1 MDIQKTVLVVDDST
15 TNRSI
20 LCDILHSDYTVIQAE
35 NGIQALTKL
44 KRQDKKVDAIILD
57 IIMPEM
63 DGYEFMNK
71 IKQDKTLSQI
81 PVIILT
87 EKSDRDTEKKV
98 LESGAWDFVPKPYDA
113 DIIKLRLKNVIARS
127 QVSLLKELNNVMNYD
142 PLTEIYSKNKFF
154 SASKALLKDN
164 PDKQF
169 AFLRLD
175 IDRFKL
181 INSFF
186 GTAYGDRLLKRVA
199 KRIRDFA
206 KTTECCTFGRID
218 ADVFGIFTPY
228 QGKEET
234 VKQIEQAVEDM
245 KKLSASY
252 NIMIVYGVY
261 VVTDR
266 SLPISFMCDR
276 AALAAKTVKGHYM
289 KSYAFYDD
297 KMRLS
302 IENEQNIINE
312 MSDALENN
320 EFVPYYQPKYD
331 VKTKKPVGAE
341 ALARWIH
348 PTKGFISP
356 GVFIPI
362 FEKNGFISKLDFYI
376 WECVCKQLKE
386 WKDKGV
392 PLFPVS
398 VNVSRVN
405 LYNPNLSK
413 IIIELTKKYDVDP
426 KYFNIEITE
435 SVYTDDNVM
444 IDDITSQLRN
454 NGFTILMDD
463 FGSGYSSLNV
473 LKDVQ
478 VDMLKMDMMFM
489 FKAKYDGRA
498 ETIISS
504 VIRMAKWLNIPVIA
518 EGVDRA
524 EQVEFLKSVGCDY
537 IQGFYYSKPLP
548 AADYEKLIS
557 DQEEQ
562 PVPENGASVN
572 DLLWGKS
579 GGLLAYIDSID
590 QPATIYECFP
600 DSSVVMVCSNKAF
613 SQKYGYG
620 SSIYGKLNVKNC
632 IDSECKEKFTS
643 SVNKAIES
651 KDRAECVLSMHEING
666 KKHWFK
672 THLRFV
678 SETGVSSVLIAYFTD
693 VTDMVLTDKR
703 INEYKN
709 YIQDEIDRKHK
720 ILIVSN
726 NSDTCC
732 QLEEILSQ
740 ENTVFTAETIQAGK
754 KLLLNEDID
763 LIYFDIQLISKDD
776 EFPLDIDERRLPVIA
791 ITQAHSVL
799 KGITKLKN
807 RVSDFVMKPYIDEL
821 VRLRTNNLLKIN
833 ISGSA
838 NEKYF
843 SRTK

>member
-35 NGIQALTKL
+35 NGIQAFTKL
-44 KRQDKKVDAIILD
+44 KKQDKKVDAIILD

-276 AALAAKTVKGHYM
+276 AALAAKTVKGNYM

-312 MSDALENN
+312 MSDALENH

-331 VKTKKPVGAE
+331 VKTNKPVGAE
-341 ALARWIH
+341 ALASWIH

>member
-35 NGIQALTKL
+35 NGIQALTML
-44 KRQDKKVDAIILD
+44 KKQDKKVDAIILD

-63 DGYEFMNK
+63 DGYEFMDK
-71 IKQDKTLSQI
+71 IKHDKTLSQI

-113 DIIKLRLKNVIARS
+113 EIIKLRLKNVIARS

-154 SASKALLKDN
+154 SASKALLKAN

-186 GTAYGDRLLKRVA
+186 GTAYGDRLLKHVA

-228 QGKEET
+228 QGKKET
-234 VKQIEQAVEDM
+234 VKQIEQAVENM

-312 MSDALENN
+312 MSDALENH

-331 VKTKKPVGAE
+331 VKTNKPVGAE

-386 WKDKGV
+386 WKDSGV

-413 IIIELTKKYDVDP
+413 IIIELTK
-426 KYFNIEITE
+426 
-435 SVYTDDNVM
+435 
-444 IDDITSQLRN
+444 
-454 NGFTILMDD
+454 
-463 FGSGYSSLNV
+463 
-473 LKDVQ
+473 
-478 VDMLKMDMMFM
+478 
-489 FKAKYDGRA
+489 KYDGRA

-548 AADYEKLIS
+548 AAEYEKLIS

-572 DLLWGKS
+572 DLLWGKG
-579 GGLLAYIDSID
+579 GGLLTYIDSID

-600 DSSVVMVCSNKAF
+600 DGTVVMVCSNKAF
-613 SQKYGYG
+613 SQKYGYD
-620 SSIYGKLNVKNC
+620 SSVYGKLNVKNC

-643 SVNKAIES
+643 TVNKAIES

-672 THLRFV
+672 THLRFI

-703 INEYKN
+703 INDYKN
-709 YIQDEIDRKHK
+709 YIQNEIDRKHK

-726 NSDTCC
+726 NSDARC
-732 QLEEILSQ
+732 QLEGILSQ
-740 ENTVFTAETIQAGK
+740 ENTVFTAETIQEGK

-776 EFPLDIDERRLPVIA
+776 EIPLDIDERRLPVIA

-799 KGITKLKN
+799 KGMTKLKN

>member
-20 LCDILHSDYTVIQAE
+20 LCDILHSDYTVLQAE

-154 SASKALLKDN
+154 SASKALLKAN

-186 GTAYGDRLLKRVA
+186 GTAYGDRLLKHVA

-312 MSDALENN
+312 MSDALENH
-320 EFVPYYQPKYD
+320 EFMPYYQPKYD
-331 VKTKKPVGAE
+331 VKTNKPVGAE

-413 IIIELTKKYDVDP
+413 IIIELTKKYD
-426 KYFNIEITE
+426 
-435 SVYTDDNVM
+435 
-444 IDDITSQLRN
+444 
-454 NGFTILMDD
+454 
-463 FGSGYSSLNV
+463 
-473 LKDVQ
+473 
-478 VDMLKMDMMFM
+478 
-489 FKAKYDGRA
+489 GRA

-562 PVPENGASVN
+562 PVPENRTSVN

-579 GGLLAYIDSID
+579 GGLLTYIDSID

-600 DSSVVMVCSNKAF
+600 NGTVVMVCSNKAF

-726 NSDTCC
+726 NSDTRC

-799 KGITKLKN
+799 KSMTKLKN